1 MFSIETSRL
10 ILRDLLGSDLKPFF
24 QLGSDPAIIR
34 FQHYIRAEN
43 ENEARSW
50 LQNAVFH
57 NQKVPRK
64 GYNLAVIRK
73 QDMEWVGWI
82 GFGEA
87 DNPSI
92 ADIEVGY
99 AICKKYWGMDY
110 ATEAV
115 RRVTDFCFK
124 ELGVKKIFGECDR
137 ENPGSARVMEKVGYH
152 WESSYPEIDEA
163 TGETNEMLRYSISA
177 QEWEGKFT

>member
-10 ILRDLLGSDLKPFF
+10 IIRDLLELDLTPFF
-24 QLGSDPAIIR
+24 QLGSDPAIKQ
-34 FQHYIRAEN
+34 FQHYIRVEN

-50 LQNAVFH
+50 LQNAIFH
-57 NQKVPRK
+57 NQELSRN

-82 GFGEA
+82 GFGKA
-87 DNPSI
+87 DDLSI

-99 AICKKYWGMDY
+99 AICKKYWGLGY

-115 RRVTDFCFK
+115 RGVTDYCFNV
-124 ELGVKKIFGECDR
+124 LGVMKIFGECDR
-137 ENPGSARVMEKVGYH
+137 ENLGSARVMEKVGYH

-163 TGETNEMLRYSISA
+163 TGETHEMLRYTISA
-177 QEWEGKFT
+177 SQWPGKWT